1 MTSFWSFFICINQMN
16 YINYID
22 IIHLSIEREV
32 FFNRPRARKN
42 LMYSNY
48 VTRISFICVNY
59 CDNSAVTTLQDIGN

>member
-1 MTSFWSFFICINQMN
+1 MYKHMNYIN

-48 VTRISFICVNY
+48 VNCISFVCVNE
-59 CDNSAVTTLQDIGN
+59 CDNSAVTTLRDIRNWWSAN